1 MSAGKTR
8 RQNRLTPWGIEVKKK
23 LLERGMMQDE
33 LIETLRRQGY
43 QIHKVQ
49 FTMLLRGQGR
59 RTHQPEIEYISREL
73 GIETQFRA

>member
-1 MSAGKTR
+1 MSSGKTR

-33 LIETLRRQGY
+33 LIETLRGQGY